1 MSIDNNLFGIY
12 LLEKE
17 VISPENLLTAI
28 EMAPHITLELD
39 DQEIIDIYS
48 VITSIE
54 QPSTQ
59 KTSNSELS
67 KKDKDV
73 LCLSESMVSQGFLIR
88 SDLKDLLEE
97 YCSSYA
103 LSENVFETIIT
114 VSEKE
119 KYANILF
126 ELFKDKFSEVAK
138 LDIQEMYSNDDRK
151 CLSQYLSVLTRFT
164 GDLDCECIISYPQN
178 LAEEITLRAWGKE
191 LGQEDKIILM
201 IDALAEISNVIFG
214 NAMIL
219 LGDEGVNCQIMVPKI
234 YKGFEGIYYELP
246 SQQYDMKDLY
256 MRKISI
262 HEGSCFNFCVII

>member
-97 YCSSYA
+97 
-103 LSENVFETIIT
+103 
-114 VSEKE
+114 
-119 KYANILF
+119 
-126 ELFKDKFSEVAK
+126 
-138 LDIQEMYSNDDRK
+138 
-151 CLSQYLSVLTRFT
+151 
-164 GDLDCECIISYPQN
+164 
-178 LAEEITLRAWGKE
+178 
-191 LGQEDKIILM
+191 
-201 IDALAEISNVIFG
+201 
-214 NAMIL
+214 
-219 LGDEGVNCQIMVPKI
+219 
-234 YKGFEGIYYELP
+234 
-246 SQQYDMKDLY
+246 
-256 MRKISI
+256 
-262 HEGSCFNFCVII
+262 